1 MNLKEIE
8 NEEELNGYNIDLI
21 VKKIEIIEDRKVF
34 ISNSG
39 VEKEIKENRKEKRN
53 MKIKRGVMIVR
64 DRIKKEKIGKGKNIG
79 IEIGRSRVDSIKG

>member
-21 VKKIEIIEDRKVF
+21 VKKIEIIEDRMVF